1 MTTKYDNHKNH
12 DKHKKH
18 SNHRRIQIVDK
29 NDNRVVEAQKNRR
42 ERIYVCSPLR
52 PTASDPEQAEKELA
66 GNLEHA
72 KDACRMITDLGGI
85 PVCSHLFFT
94 QFLKDD
100 DPEERRTGRNLGLE
114 LLKDCDE
121 LWCFSSKISEGML
134 EEISLAARLGM
145 PVRMFSSDSG
155 GLIGRLL
162 EGIDEKMPGKIT
174 PGNAAPGK
182 AAPAEGNPDVK
193 AAGKTPNGEA
203 VRDSSRK
210 EKGMDSF
217 AAGFR
222 PLIEIAEEL
231 MRTMEAMNM

>member
-1 MTTKYDNHKNH
+1 M
-12 DKHKKH
+12 
-18 SNHRRIQIVDK
+18 DK
-29 NDNRVVEAQKNRR
+29 NDNRAAEAQKDRR
-42 ERIYVCSPLR
+42 ERIYICSPLR

-114 LLKDCDE
+114 LMKDCDE

-162 EGIDEKMPGKIT
+162 EGIEDGMSGKAT
-174 PGNAAPGK
+174 PGNGTPGK
-182 AAPAEGNPDVK
+182 AAHGKSAPAEGKPDVK
-193 AAGKTPNGEA
+193 AAGKTPNGKA
-203 VRDSSRK
+203 IRDSSRK
-210 EKGMDSF
+210 EKDTDSF
-217 AAGFR
+217 VAGFR
-222 PLIEIAEEL
+222 PLIEIAEGL
-231 MRTMEAMNM
+231 MRTLENMNMQ

>member
-1 MTTKYDNHKNH
+1 M
-12 DKHKKH
+12 
-18 SNHRRIQIVDK
+18 DK
-29 NDNRVVEAQKNRR
+29 NDNRAAEAQKDRR
-42 ERIYVCSPLR
+42 ERIYVCSLLR
-52 PTASDPEQAEKELA
+52 PTASAPEQAEKELA

-134 EEISLAARLGM
+134 EEISLAAKLGM
-145 PVRMFSSDSG
+145 PVRMFSSNPGS
-155 GLIGRLL
+155 LLGRLI
-162 EGIDEKMPGKIT
+162 EESEKEMPKR
-174 PGNAAPGK
+174 AAPGK
-182 AAPAEGNPDVK
+182 AAPAEGKPDGK

-210 EKGMDSF
+210 EKGVDSF